1 MARRKISRKM
11 PPLRQVD
18 PSLMGTQ
25 NINNWSQANID
36 QNEAASFNQQFGG
49 GTQLRT
55 GIRGEGYIRANQYNR
70 GAMNAAGVNPGGYG
84 ANTANTRQ
92 DRLTGATMDLNNS
105 FQATTIP
112 GSTHWNTGEHQ
123 LSNPNM
129 LTDTGRGFDL
139 NKGGSVNTT
148 DKKGLNTFSSE
159 IDPTDKTEF
168 QNEVVNNVM
177 KSDPVANLSNPVEPA
192 RPQNKFEELYKPS

>member
-11 PPLRQVD
+11 PPLRQVV
-18 PSLMGTQ
+18 PGSQG
-25 NINNWSQANID
+25 INNWSQANID
-36 QNEAASFNQQFGG
+36 QNEAASFNQQFGAGTYHSSSGTG
-49 GTQLRT
+49 GK
-55 GIRGEGYIRANQYNR
+55 YNQ
-70 GAMNAAGVNPGGYG
+70 AALNAAGINQNWG
-84 ANTANTRQ
+84 ANNANTSQ
-92 DRLTGATMDLNNS
+92 DRLTGATTDLNNS

-123 LSNPNM
+123 LADPNM

-168 QNEVVNNVM
+168 QNEIVNNVM
-177 KSDPVANLSNPVEPA
+177 KSDPVANLSNPVKPA